1 MKVKICGITNEDDA
15 HAAIEAGAH
24 ALGFIFADASPRCVA
39 PGDVCNIIKSL
50 PPFVTTVGVFVNSSR
65 EKVLRTI
72 QATGIQAMQFHGDES
87 PEELQGYLLPTYKAF
102 RVDERFDVTSLQQYQ
117 SKIFLL
123 DTFVDGVRGGTGKTF
138 NWSIAIEAKRFGRVV
153 LSGGLSPENIA
164 EAVRTVQPYAVD
176 VNSGVES
183 SPGKKDKHKLKD
195 LFSALWT
202 TQEFAC

>member
-39 PGDVCNIIKSL
+39 PGDVYNIIKTL

-72 QATGIQAMQFHGDES
+72 QATGIQAIQFHGEES
-87 PEELQGYLLPTYKAF
+87 PEELQGYFLPTYKAF

-138 NWSIAIEAKRFGRVV
+138 NWGIAIEAKRFGRVV
-153 LSGGLSPENIA
+153 LSGGLRPDNIA
-164 EAVRTVQPYAVD
+164 EAVRTVQPYAID

-183 SPGKKDKHKLKD
+183 SPGKKDKQKLKD
-195 LFSALWT
+195 LFSALCT

>member
-39 PGDVCNIIKSL
+39 PGDVYNIIKTL

-153 LSGGLSPENIA
+153 LSGGLRPDNIA
-164 EAVRTVQPYAVD
+164 EAVRTVQPYAID

-183 SPGKKDKHKLKD
+183 SPGKKDKQKLKD
-195 LFSALWT
+195 LFSALCT

>member
-1 MKVKICGITNEDDA
+1 
-15 HAAIEAGAH
+15 
-24 ALGFIFADASPRCVA
+24 
-39 PGDVCNIIKSL
+39 
-50 PPFVTTVGVFVNSSR
+50 
-65 EKVLRTI
+65 
-72 QATGIQAMQFHGDES
+72 ES

-123 DTFVDGVRGGTGKTF
+123 DTFVDGVRGGTGKAF
-138 NWSIAIEAKRFGRVV
+138 NWGIAIEAKRFGRVV
-153 LSGGLSPENIA
+153 LSGGLRPDNIA

-183 SPGKKDKHKLKD
+183 SPGKKDKQKLKD
-195 LFSALWT
+195 LFSALCT